1 VDLQRGLVACYAFSG
16 NANDGTGHNHHGT
29 VMGAALT
36 ADRFGVA
43 SSAYQFDGVSDYISI
58 PAAPFVNSNYS
69 YSLWA
74 RAASLPGI
82 GNSAIMFSIGDATSR
97 HQTVN
102 IANVY
107 STEGFVG
114 ITGGGYNNTTPP
126 TTTSVQ
132 SGILPATDTWYHIVS
147 VRVNAEMRLY
157 INGVLIATTSTNLT
171 EPYYGTDPNAI
182 LGARCNLTQ
191 PFNGVI
197 DDVVIY
203 NRALNLTEI
212 EELYQHGIPCTTPT
226 PDVDLQRGLVACYA
240 FSGNAEDGSGHA
252 YHGTLVGPVPTSDRF
267 GRIDA
272 AYQFDG
278 IGDYISLP
286 AEPLKANKD
295 YSFSMWVKVI
305 TNPSNGGSATLI
317 SIGKSSGTHVGVTL
331 TNHYSS
337 ADFLGWTSGGSN
349 EAGSNPSINSA
360 ESRSLPNP
368 NQWYHVVT
376 TRDKDFLT
384 LYVNGVYVAAQVTN
398 GTRPLY
404 FDPGTYTATLGI
416 RAGFFQALNA
426 VLDDVVIYDRAI
438 HPAEVYE
445 LYTVGLPCSAPPP
458 TPIVVNVTDQ
468 TQCGD
473 GYFTLTASGNAQ
485 YKWYDA
491 ETGGNLLQDGDT
503 YTTSWLTKTTSYYVT
518 GTLDGV
524 TSDPKKV
531 TATVLPQPNL
541 ACLFFDSALVGVNT
555 VYAVTVGSG
564 LPPFLY
570 TFDFGDG
577 TIVQTPK
584 SSANYI
590 YTDVGNHR
598 VKVFVEDANHCT
610 AFCEAS
616 VEVVEEVIFI
626 PNVITPDNDDHL
638 NDVFTLYI
646 ITNDTY
652 NHYTGIK
659 TFSMTIKNRW
669 GREVFST
676 TDANAGWRGQNVAS
690 GTYYYLIKF
699 GDKQYKGWVHV
710 VK

>member
-1 VDLQRGLVACYAFSG
+1 VRYWIAAIFFGIVSPAVCQVDLQGGLVACYAFSG

-29 VMGAALT
+29 VTGAALT
-36 ADRFGVA
+36 TDRFGA
-43 SSAYQFDGVSDYISI
+43 ANSAYQFDGVSDYISI

-82 GNSAIMFSIGDATSR
+82 GNSAVIFSIGDATSR

-126 TTTSVQ
+126 TTTSVP

-171 EPYYGTDPNAI
+171 TPYYGTDPNAI
-182 LGARCNLTQ
+182 LGARCNLAQ

-203 NRALNLTEI
+203 NRALNLAEI
-212 EELYQHGIPCTTPT
+212 EELYQHGIPCTTP
-226 PDVDLQRGLVACYA
+226 V
-240 FSGNAEDGSGHA
+240 
-252 YHGTLVGPVPTSDRF
+252 
-267 GRIDA
+267 
-272 AYQFDG
+272 
-278 IGDYISLP
+278 
-286 AEPLKANKD
+286 
-295 YSFSMWVKVI
+295 
-305 TNPSNGGSATLI
+305 
-317 SIGKSSGTHVGVTL
+317 
-331 TNHYSS
+331 
-337 ADFLGWTSGGSN
+337 
-349 EAGSNPSINSA
+349 
-360 ESRSLPNP
+360 
-368 NQWYHVVT
+368 
-376 TRDKDFLT
+376 
-384 LYVNGVYVAAQVTN
+384 
-398 GTRPLY
+398 
-404 FDPGTYTATLGI
+404 
-416 RAGFFQALNA
+416 
-426 VLDDVVIYDRAI
+426 
-438 HPAEVYE
+438 
-445 LYTVGLPCSAPPP
+445 
-458 TPIVVNVTDQ
+458 PIVVNVTDQ
-468 TQCGD
+468 TQCGN

-503 YTTSWLTKTTSYYVT
+503 YTTPWLTKTTSYYVT

-524 TSDPKKV
+524 TSAPKKV
-531 TATVLPQPNL
+531 TATVLPQPDL
-541 ACLFFDSALVGVNT
+541 ACLFFESALVGVNT
-555 VYAVTVGSG
+555 VYAVTVSSG

-577 TIVQTPK
+577 TIIQTPK

-590 YTDVGNHR
+590 YTDVGNYR

-646 ITNDTY
+646 VTNDTY
-652 NHYTGIK
+652 AHYTGIK
-659 TFSMTIKNRW
+659 TFSMIIKNRW

-676 TDANAGWRGQNVAS
+676 TDASAGWRGQNVAS

-710 VK
+710 LK